1 MLGANGSWEEVDAL
15 GIARF
20 TPGSRI
26 RALEEA
32 IIVVRALACGGEPVT
47 FDGEFYK
54 VTKLMPAAAP
64 TPPVWVGVGG
74 PKGLA
79 VTGRNADGWI
89 LPHAANGLTRIGH
102 SDLHLATRDRTQPH
116 IGTTEQDHYEGSN
129 LQVRPAGPGLSNSG
143 PNAPAYEP

>member
-1 MLGANGSWEEVDAL
+1 MGGSRRPRHR
-15 GIARF
+15 RF
-20 TPGSRI
+20 TPGARI

-47 FDGEFYK
+47 FDGEFYYK

-64 TPPVWVGVGG
+64 TPLVWVGVGG

-89 LPHAANGLTRIGH
+89 PPHAADGLTRVPKLGVVAPGVAAVRVQH
-102 SDLHLATRDRTQPH
+102 QAVGRSAGRHRGRPCLDRAQ
-116 IGTTEQDHYEGSN
+116 
-129 LQVRPAGPGLSNSG
+129 
-143 PNAPAYEP
+143 

>member
-20 TPGSRI
+20 TPGARI

-32 IIVVRALACGGEPVT
+32 IIVVRALACEGEPVT
-47 FDGEFYK
+47 LDGEFCK

-64 TPPVWVGVGG
+64 TPPVWVVVGG

-79 VTGRNADGWI
+79 VTGRNADSWI
-89 LPHAANGLTRIGH
+89 PPHAADGLTRVPKLGIVETEERPCVLTVNGRNKIRKQMVER
-102 SDLHLATRDRTQPH
+102 LRTSHDPSSFS
-116 IGTTEQDHYEGSN
+116 TTPSE
-129 LQVRPAGPGLSNSG
+129 
-143 PNAPAYEP
+143 